1 MVATVTD
8 IGSAGS
14 TVHYFE
20 QDGYYAK
27 GDPEHRKASFWHGE
41 LARALGLGRHVSP
54 KRFNAIL
61 QGYVPGTD
69 IRLGRLRDGGHQHRP
84 GVDITLSAPKSVS
97 LAALLHGDRRVIR
110 AHDEAVRAALDR
122 VEAEL
127 LQTRGWDPE
136 TRRRPRVKAH
146 GMIAATFRHLA
157 SRNLDPQLHTHCVVA
172 NMTRNGAGEW
182 RSIEATAIRRNKKL
196 IGAHYRNE
204 LARRLEALGY
214 GIAPAMIGPV
224 PGFELEGYDREM
236 RDAFSTRR
244 RDILEDIRRRGG
256 AYSAA
261 RAQQAAL
268 YTRRRKAEPAMDELR
283 RIWRRRAREAG
294 LVSRE
299 AAPDRG
305 PGQALRARRSLRA
318 ERQAE
323 ARPALPVHEAV
334 WQAVAHLEER
344 SSVFAAGD
352 IAAHALGQAPGRYSL
367 REVEAAVEGLRRDGH
382 LVQATLRGTD
392 RAFVTDRALRAERG
406 NIAWM
411 REGAGAGAPAADEV
425 AVERELAAGPLT
437 EGQREA
443 VRTILLTQDRVVGVQ
458 GHAGTGKTVMLRET
472 ARLAGARKVVGLAPS
487 MAAVRA
493 LEREAGIPARTLQWF
508 LARHRDIGDRI
519 ASPERLAEARLAF
532 GGAVLAV
539 DEASMVSSAQMR
551 QLMRISER
559 IGIARLAL
567 VGDSGQLRSVEA
579 GQPFRQLQQA
589 GMATARMDEVLRQRD
604 PDLREAI
611 AAIREGEPAEAVER
625 LGDDVHEAEPDE
637 LGEAAARLWLSLHPE
652 ARARTAILAPTHA
665 LREDIDEAVREGLRD
680 EGALHGRVLEIDR
693 LVGLGL
699 TRAQKADVANYRPGD
714 VLVFHNDIHQYRV
727 KADDA
732 CTVTGAEDG
741 RVLLEHPDGRPRRI
755 DPSKPVRYRYEAY
768 ETRPIRLQAGDRI
781 RWTRNDRKRG
791 LVNGDEA
798 EVLAVG
804 SRLVKIGMEDGRSL
818 SLRRED
824 PQLRH
829 IDHAWSATLHAA
841 QGTTRDNAIVVL
853 DSGHGLP
860 VDRAAFYVG
869 ISRARDNAVVLTD
882 NREDLV
888 EALEAHAGAAMTALE
903 AVGEEIAPAAPLPIP
918 AREALWPELSTWR
931 ALEEEA
937 RRQGTIPFYMEG
949 CADAVERLAELGR
962 TPGISGAVAAAAERV
977 AGAYAAAGEARA
989 ALDRL
994 HEALAAGIDGRA
1006 GLTGRTG
1013 DRAREY
1019 GPWHKAAQ
1027 QLLSAADGAA
1037 AGEERR
1043 RPHLDARPAVRD
1055 GIVEAREVL
1064 RGILDADAAVLPVLG
1079 EWRDLERRAAEAG
1092 RHWYREHGRAYV
1104 LGRMDDLPALPHM
1117 DAALRNGMA
1126 AIVAEGRGIA
1136 AAEERFGPLAAR
1148 LRDCVEERERLIA
1161 ETGENRATFSLHPAL
1176 EAWREEAAGLL
1187 EEAKSRLD
1195 ANGSFTHADALPD
1208 LRDGI
1213 AEDRKLLEGAV
1224 SLDRRHAACLQE
1236 RLKLVRRDTGTPLF
1250 YREGNDA
1257 VVLDMRLLAAEPG
1270 LDAGARALLER
1281 LVAQHDAAAAAKAEV
1296 ENLVVELRFS
1306 LDLRRQLSDL
1316 AAERRRSVTEEGTGY
1331 RAWADEAARLCG
1343 RAERVLA
1350 ERRYAPHLDRI
1361 EGARDDIGR
1370 DSGRL
1375 GQALETDAA
1384 WTAFAPRLGNSGLS
1398 APELRQ
1404 VVEEAKRML
1413 DRPELD
1419 PGARR
1424 KLEIHVRVRDPARQ
1438 HGLYRDIG
1446 PGGGIS
1452 M

>member
-8 IGSAGS
+8 IGSASS

-27 GDPEHRKASFWHGE
+27 GDPEHRRASLWHGQA
-41 LARALGLGRHVSP
+41 ARALGLGRHVSP
-54 KRFNAIL
+54 KTFNAIL

-69 IRLGRLRDGGHQHRP
+69 IRLGRLRDGEHQHRP

-97 LAALLHGDRRVIR
+97 LAALLHGDRRVVR
-110 AHDEAVRAALDR
+110 AHDEAVRETLDW
-122 VEAEL
+122 VETDL
-127 LQTRGWDPE
+127 LQTRGWDPA

-146 GMIAATFRHLA
+146 GMAAATFRHLA

-182 RSIEATAIRRNKKL
+182 RSIEATALRRGKKL
-196 IGAHYRNE
+196 IGAHYRNG

-214 GIAPAMIGPV
+214 GIVPAMIGPV
-224 PGFELEGYDREM
+224 PGFELEGYDREL
-236 RDAFSTRR
+236 REAFSTRR

-256 AYSAA
+256 PYSAA

-294 LVSRE
+294 LPPKE
-299 AAPDRG
+299 AA
-305 PGQALRARRSLRA
+305 ARARRERRV

-323 ARPALPVHEAV
+323 ARPVLPIHEAV
-334 WQAVAHLEER
+334 WRAVAHLEER

-367 REVEAAVEGLRRDGH
+367 REAEAAVEELRRDGH
-382 LVQATLRGTD
+382 LVAAALRGAD

-411 REGAGAGAPAADEV
+411 REGAGAGQPAADGA

-443 VRTILLTQDRVVGVQ
+443 VRTILLSQDRVVGVQ
-458 GHAGTGKTVMLRET
+458 GHAGTGKTAMLRET
-472 ARLAGARKVVGLAPS
+472 ARLAGERKVVGLAPS

-519 ASPERLAEARLAF
+519 AGPERLAEARLAF

-567 VGDSGQLRSVEA
+567 VGDTGQLRSVEA

-604 PDLREAI
+604 PDLREAVT
-611 AAIREGEPAEAVER
+611 AIREGEPAEAVER
-625 LGDDVHEAEPDE
+625 LGGNVHEAEADE

-652 ARARTAILAPTHA
+652 ARARTAIMAPTHA

-680 EGALHGRVLEIDR
+680 EGLLHGRVLEIER

-699 TRAQKADVANYRPGD
+699 TRAQKADIANYRPGD
-714 VLVFHNDIHQYRV
+714 VLVFHNDIYQYRV

-732 CTVTGAEDG
+732 LTVTGTDRG
-741 RVLLEHPDGRPRRI
+741 QVSLHHPDGRPRRI

-791 LVNGDEA
+791 LVNGGEA
-798 EVLAVG
+798 EVLAIG
-804 SRLVKIGMEDGRSL
+804 SRLVKIGIEDGRTL
-818 SLRRED
+818 SMRRDD

-829 IDHAWSATLHAA
+829 VDHAWSATLHAA
-841 QGTTRDNAIVVL
+841 QGATRDNAIVVL

-903 AVGEEIAPAAPLPIP
+903 AVGEEIAPPAPLPIP
-918 AREALWPELSTWR
+918 EREALWPELSAWR

-962 TPGISGAVAAAAERV
+962 TPGVAAGVAAEAERV
-977 AGAYAAAGEARA
+977 AKAHEAAGKARA

-994 HEALAAGIDGRA
+994 HEALEAGIDGRA

-1013 DRAREY
+1013 DRAPEY
-1019 GPWHKAAQ
+1019 DDWRKAAER
-1027 QLLSAADGAA
+1027 LLAAADGIDAE
-1037 AGEERR
+1037 EERR

-1055 GIVEAREVL
+1055 GIVEAREAL
-1064 RGILDADAAVLPVLG
+1064 RGILDADEAVLPILD
-1079 EWRDLERRAAEAG
+1079 EWRKLDGCAKKAG
-1092 RHWYREHGRAYV
+1092 THWFHEDGRADA
-1104 LGRMDDLPALPHM
+1104 LGRMEDLPALPHM
-1117 DAALRNGMA
+1117 DAALRDGMA

-1136 AAEERFGPLAAR
+1136 AAEKAFKPLAAR
-1148 LRDCVEERERLIA
+1148 LRECVEKRERLTG
-1161 ETGENRATFSLHPAL
+1161 ETGENRAVYSVLPAL
-1176 EAWREEAAGLL
+1176 EAWREEAGGLL
-1187 EEAKSRLD
+1187 AEARGLLD
-1195 ANGSFTHADALPD
+1195 ADGSFAHAGALPE

-1213 AEDRKLLEGAV
+1213 ARDRKSLQGAV
-1224 SLDRRHAACLQE
+1224 SLDRRHAACLRE
-1236 RLKLVRRDTGTPLF
+1236 RRKVVSRDTGTPLF
-1250 YREGNDA
+1250 YREGNEE
-1257 VVLDMRLLAAEPG
+1257 VVWSMRLLAAEPD
-1270 LDAGARALLER
+1270 LDAEARALLER

-1296 ENLVVELRFS
+1296 ENLVVELRSS
-1306 LDLRRQLSDL
+1306 LHLRAQLSNL

-1331 RAWADEAARLCG
+1331 RVWADEAARLCG

-1350 ERRYAPHLDRI
+1350 GTRYAPHLDRI
-1361 EGARDDIGR
+1361 EGARRAIGR
-1370 DSGRL
+1370 DSERL
-1375 GQALETDAA
+1375 GHALETDAA
-1384 WTAFAPRLGNSGLS
+1384 WTAFAPRLENSRLS
-1398 APELRQ
+1398 VTELRQ

-1419 PGARR
+1419 PGARA
-1424 KLEIHVRVRDPARQ
+1424 KLELHVRVRDPARQ
-1438 HGLYRDIG
+1438 QGLSRDIG

-1452 M
+1452 V

>member
-8 IGSAGS
+8 IGSASS

-27 GDPEHRKASFWHGE
+27 GDPEHRRASFWHGAA
-41 LARALGLGRHVSP
+41 ARALGLGRHVSP
-54 KRFNAIL
+54 KTFHAIL

-97 LAALLHGDRRVIR
+97 LAALLHGDKRVIR

-127 LQTRGWDPE
+127 LQTRGWDPA

-146 GMIAATFRHLA
+146 GMVAATFRHLA

-182 RSIEATAIRRNKKL
+182 RSIEATAIRRSKKL

-214 GIAPAMIGPV
+214 AIEPVMIGPV
-224 PGFELEGYDREM
+224 PGFELAGYGREM

-268 YTRRRKAEPAMDELR
+268 YTRRRKAEPSMPELR
-283 RIWRRRAREAG
+283 RIWRRRALEAG
-294 LVSRE
+294 LPPR
-299 AAPDRG
+299 AA
-305 PGQALRARRSLRA
+305 AARARRVR
-318 ERQAE
+318 RQA
-323 ARPALPVHEAV
+323 RPVLPVEEAV
-334 WQAVAHLEER
+334 WRAVAHLEER

-352 IAAHALGQAPGRYSL
+352 IAAHALGQAPGRYSVGA
-367 REVEAAVEGLRRDGH
+367 VEAAVEELRRDGH
-382 LVQATLRGTD
+382 LVAAALRGAD

-411 REGAGAGAPAADEV
+411 REGAGAGRPAADEA
-425 AVERELAAGPLT
+425 AVERDLAAGPLT
-437 EGQREA
+437 QGQREA
-443 VRTILLTQDRVVGVQ
+443 VRTILLTRDRVVGVQ
-458 GHAGTGKTVMLRET
+458 GDAGTGKTVMLREA
-472 ARLAGARKVVGLAPS
+472 ARLAGGRKLVGLAPS
-487 MAAVRA
+487 AAAVRV

-519 ASPERLAEARLAF
+519 AGPERLAEARLAF

-551 QLMRISER
+551 QLTRIAER

-567 VGDSGQLRSVEA
+567 IGDSWQLRAVEA

-589 GMATARMDEVLRQRD
+589 GMATARMDEILRQRD
-604 PDLREAI
+604 PDLREAV
-611 AAIREGEPAEAVER
+611 AAIREGEPAEAMER
-625 LGDDVHEAEPDE
+625 LGSNVHEAEADE
-637 LGEAAARLWLSLHPE
+637 LGGTAARLWLSLHPE
-652 ARARTAILAPTHA
+652 ARARTAILAPSHA
-665 LREDIDEAVREGLRD
+665 LREDINEAVREGLRD
-680 EGALHGRVLEIDR
+680 ESALHGRVLEIDR

-714 VLVFHNDIHQYRV
+714 VLVWHNDIHQFRV

-732 CTVTGAEDG
+732 CTVTGTADG
-741 RVLLEHPDGRPRRI
+741 RVLLHHPDGRARRI
-755 DPSKPVRYRYEAY
+755 DPSSRVRYRYEVY

-781 RWTRNDRKRG
+781 RWTRNDRERG
-791 LVNGDEA
+791 LVNGGEA
-798 EVLAVG
+798 EVLSIG
-804 SRLVKIGMEDGRSL
+804 YRLVGLAADDGRTL
-818 SLRRED
+818 SMRRED

-829 IDHAWSATLHAA
+829 VDHAWSATLHAA

-860 VDRAAFYVG
+860 VDRAALYVG

-888 EALEAHAGAAMTALE
+888 EALEAHAGLPATALE
-903 AVGEEIAPAAPLPIP
+903 AVGEEIAPPVPLPIP
-918 AREALWPELSTWR
+918 AREAPWPELSAWR

-937 RRQGTIPFYMEG
+937 RRQDTIPFYLEG
-949 CADAVERLAELGR
+949 CAAAVERLAELGSI
-962 TPGISGAVAAAAERV
+962 PGISSGVAAEAERV
-977 AGAYAAAGEARA
+977 AKAHEAAGTARA

-994 HEALAAGIDGRA
+994 HEVLETWIAGRA

-1013 DRAREY
+1013 DRGPDYDDWRE
-1019 GPWHKAAQ
+1019 KAQ
-1027 QLLSAADGAA
+1027 RLLAAADGVAA
-1037 AGEERR
+1037 ERER
-1043 RPHLDARPAVRD
+1043 WWPHLDARPAVRD
-1055 GIVEAREVL
+1055 GIGEAREAL
-1064 RGILDADAAVLPVLG
+1064 RGVLDADLAVLPVLG
-1079 EWRDLERRAAEAG
+1079 EWRVLERCAQENG
-1092 RHWYREHGRAYV
+1092 RHWYREHGRAHV
-1104 LGRMDDLPALPHM
+1104 LGRMEALPALPHM
-1117 DAALRNGMA
+1117 DAALRGGMA
-1126 AIVAEGRGIA
+1126 AILAEARGIA
-1136 AAEERFGPLAAR
+1136 AAEERFRPLAAR
-1148 LRDCVEERERLIA
+1148 LRNCVEERERLIDGA
-1161 ETGENRATFSLHPAL
+1161 GENRAVYSVLPAL
-1176 EAWREEAAGLL
+1176 EAWREEAGGLL
-1187 EEAKSRLD
+1187 AEARGLLD
-1195 ANGSFTHADALPD
+1195 EDGSFAHAGALPE

-1213 AEDRKLLEGAV
+1213 AEDRRLLEGAV
-1224 SLDRRHAACLQE
+1224 SLDARHAACLLE
-1236 RLKLVRRDTGTPLF
+1236 RLEVVERETGTPVF
-1250 YREGNDA
+1250 YREGNYT
-1257 VVLDMRLLAAEPG
+1257 VVRRMRALAAEPD
-1270 LDAGARALLER
+1270 LDAEARALLER
-1281 LVAQHDAAAAAKAEV
+1281 AVAQHDEEEAARAET
-1296 ENLVVELRFS
+1296 LR
-1306 LDLRRQLSDL
+1306 LLRDLGACLALREQLSDR
-1316 AAERRRSVTEEGTGY
+1316 AAARRRSVTEEETDY
-1331 RAWADEAARLCG
+1331 RPWSEEAERLCRTAG
-1343 RAERVLA
+1343 RILTE
-1350 ERRYAPHLDRI
+1350 ERYAPHLDRI
-1361 EGARDDIGR
+1361 PEARGIVER
-1370 DSGRL
+1370 DSRRL
-1375 GQALETDAA
+1375 DQALETDAA
-1384 WTAFAPRLGNSGLS
+1384 WRAFAPRLENSGLS
-1398 APELRQ
+1398 VPELRQ

-1419 PGARR
+1419 PGARAR
-1424 KLEIHVRVRDPARQ
+1424 LEIHVRVRDPARH
-1438 HGLYRDIG
+1438 HGLYHDID
-1446 PGGGIS
+1446 PGGGLS

>member
-8 IGSAGS
+8 IGSASS

-27 GDPEHRKASFWHGE
+27 GDPEHRRASFWHGE

-54 KRFNAIL
+54 KRFNAVL
-61 QGYVPGTD
+61 LGHVPGTD
-69 IRLGRLRDGGHQHRP
+69 IRLGRVRDGEHQHRP

-122 VEAEL
+122 VEAKL
-127 LQTRGWDPE
+127 LQTRGWDPA

-172 NMTRNGAGEW
+172 NMTRNGAGAW

-214 GIAPAMIGPV
+214 GIVPAMIGPV
-224 PGFELEGYDREM
+224 PGFELEGYGREV

-268 YTRRRKAEPAMDELR
+268 YTRRRKAEPSMPELR

-294 LVSRE
+294 LPSRE
-299 AAPDRG
+299 AAARTRRG
-305 PGQALRARRSLRA
+305 RRV

-323 ARPALPVHEAV
+323 ARPVLPVHEAV
-334 WQAVAHLEER
+334 WRAVAHLEER

-352 IAAHALGQAPGRYSL
+352 IAAHALGQAPGRYSVG
-367 REVEAAVEGLRRDGH
+367 EVEAAVEELRRDGH
-382 LVQATLRGTD
+382 LVAAALRGAD

-411 REGAGAGAPAADEV
+411 REGAGAGAPMADGA
-425 AVERELAAGPLT
+425 AVESELAAGPLT

-519 ASPERLAEARLAF
+519 AGPERLAEARLAF

-559 IGIARLAL
+559 LGIARLAL

-604 PDLREAI
+604 PDLCEAI

-625 LGDDVHEAEPDE
+625 LGDDVHEAESDE

-665 LREDIDEAVREGLRD
+665 LREDINEAVREGLRD

-699 TRAQKADVANYRPGD
+699 TRAQKADTANYRPGD

-732 CTVTGAEDG
+732 CTVTGAQDG

-781 RWTRNDRKRG
+781 RWTRNDRARG
-791 LVNGDEA
+791 LVNGGEA
-798 EVLAVG
+798 EVLAIG
-804 SRLVKIGMEDGRSL
+804 SRLVKIDVEDGRTL
-818 SLRRED
+818 SLRRDD

-829 IDHAWSATLHAA
+829 VDHAWSATLHAA

-903 AVGEEIAPAAPLPIP
+903 AVGEEIAPPAPLPIP
-918 AREALWPELSTWR
+918 EREALWPDLSAWR

-937 RRQGTIPFYMEG
+937 RRQGTVPFYIEG

-962 TPGISGAVAAAAERV
+962 TPGISAAVAAEAERV
-977 AGAYAAAGEARA
+977 AGAHAAAGEARA

-1019 GPWHKAAQ
+1019 GPWRKAAE
-1027 QLLSAADGAA
+1027 QLLAAADGAA

-1055 GIVEAREVL
+1055 GIAAARGVL

-1079 EWRDLERRAAEAG
+1079 EWKDLERRAAEAG
-1092 RHWYREHGRAYV
+1092 RHWYREHGRAHV
-1104 LGRMDDLPALPHM
+1104 LGRMEALPALPHM
-1117 DAALRNGMA
+1117 DAALRDGMA
-1126 AIVAEGRGIA
+1126 AIVVEGRGIA

-1161 ETGENRATFSLHPAL
+1161 ETGENRAVYSVHPGP
-1176 EAWREEAAGLL
+1176 EAWREEAGELLAKARGLL
-1187 EEAKSRLD
+1187 D
-1195 ANGSFTHADALPD
+1195 ADGSFAHAGALPE

-1213 AEDRKLLEGAV
+1213 ARDCKSLEGAV
-1224 SLDRRHAACLQE
+1224 ALDRRHAACLLE
-1236 RLKLVRRDTGTPLF
+1236 RLEVMERETGTPLF

-1257 VVLDMRLLAAEPG
+1257 VVLDMRLLAAEPE
-1270 LDAGARALLER
+1270 LDAEARALLER

-1331 RAWADEAARLCG
+1331 RVWADEAARLCG

-1375 GQALETDAA
+1375 ARAVETDAA
-1384 WTAFAPRLGNSGLS
+1384 WSAFAPRLENSGLS

-1424 KLEIHVRVRDPARQ
+1424 KLEIHVRVRDPSR
-1438 HGLYRDIG
+1438 HRGLYHDIG